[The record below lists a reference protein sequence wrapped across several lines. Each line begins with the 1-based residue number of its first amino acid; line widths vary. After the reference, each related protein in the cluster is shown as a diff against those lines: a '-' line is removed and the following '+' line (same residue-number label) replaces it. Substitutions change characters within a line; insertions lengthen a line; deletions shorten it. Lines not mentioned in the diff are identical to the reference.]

1 MILRSWPEIL
11 TTISLCEEV
20 LITMPINVKCR
31 IYLMFTSS
39 SIGVVHIYITFQLL

>member
-1 MILRSWPEIL
+1 MILRSWLEIL

-20 LITMPINVKCR
+20 LLTMPINVKCR

-39 SIGVVHIYITFQLL
+39 KGVVHIYITFQLL